1 MLGIGASGCN
11 LKKFRISREGDRL
24 STGNPV
30 DQNIKKCRNCK
41 RILNKPILKILV
53 LQNNLGL
60 LLAAAAMRKT
70 TSHLKNSRLRSRTPL
85 ACGGLLSVKC
95 IFEIAC
101 ILVRLILLARPSP
114 KWPAVP

>member
-85 ACGGLLSVKC
+85 ACGTSHL
-95 IFEIAC
+95 
-101 ILVRLILLARPSP
+101 ILVNLRCSASKSAGP
-114 KWPAVP
+114 PAADY